1 MERITRMRGRW
12 LLALFLLVVALY
24 AFRLYDLQIIE
35 TGGATDNTTTFKT
48 WTTVKAARGEILD
61 RNGNVLVGNRAG
73 YNLTLN
79 HYVLLS
85 ADGTYEHLY
94 RLAKL
99 CEEQGIEYNE
109 SFPVSM
115 QRPFTYTLDEY
126 TSTQQGYF
134 QSFLAYTGG
143 LDSDITAPLLI
154 ETLRNRYHLPEEWT
168 DEEARQVIGLV
179 YELVLRNCVNTLP
192 VFELI
197 TDVSDKDLSAVVEL
211 NIPGMVVEATTIREY
226 YTDCAAHIL
235 GYVGAMT
242 TQQWE
247 VYKDVEGYELNTQV
261 GRSGLE
267 AAFEAELHAV
277 DGLREDTVALD
288 GTIISSRYI
297 IEPQAGNNVELT
309 IDINL
314 QRVAEEKMAEVV
326 AQLQAAGGDGSDV
339 EGMAVVAIDPGTG
352 DVLACASYPT
362 YDLST
367 FFQNYNDLMADPL
380 KPTYNRALMGLYQP
394 GSTYK
399 MSMVIAGINSKAI
412 DSTTLIE
419 DKGIY
424 DKYEG
429 YTPSCL
435 VYSSSGTTHGNI
447 TAAQALKVSCN
458 YFFYELAEKISITTM
473 DNTARMLGLGE
484 KTGVELTEYTGYR
497 ANAETKKDLYTG
509 NNVYWSIGDQLAASI
524 GQSDN
529 RFTPIQMAVYAATL
543 ANRGTRYRAT
553 FLNRIVSADYRTL
566 IEENQEEILSVME
579 ISEDAI
585 HAYITGMHLVA
596 SEYGGTAYSVFKNY
610 PIEVAAKTG
619 TAQHGTG
626 GSDHGAFVCFAPVN
640 EPEIAIAIYGEK
652 AGRGGALAQVA
663 KAMLDV
669 QFEIGEVGDVT
680 TYENQ
685 IS

>member
-115 QRPFTYTLDEY
+115 QRPFTYMLDEY

>member
-1 MERITRMRGRW
+1 M
-12 LLALFLLVVALY
+12 
-24 AFRLYDLQIIE
+24 
-35 TGGATDNTTTFKT
+35 
-48 WTTVKAARGEILD
+48 
-61 RNGNVLVGNRAG
+61 
-73 YNLTLN
+73 
-79 HYVLLS
+79 
-85 ADGTYEHLY
+85 
-94 RLAKL
+94 
-99 CEEQGIEYNE
+99 
-109 SFPVSM
+109 
-115 QRPFTYTLDEY
+115 
-126 TSTQQGYF
+126 
-134 QSFLAYTGG
+134 
-143 LDSDITAPLLI
+143 
-154 ETLRNRYHLPEEWT
+154 
-168 DEEARQVIGLV
+168 
-179 YELVLRNCVNTLP
+179 LRNCVNTLP